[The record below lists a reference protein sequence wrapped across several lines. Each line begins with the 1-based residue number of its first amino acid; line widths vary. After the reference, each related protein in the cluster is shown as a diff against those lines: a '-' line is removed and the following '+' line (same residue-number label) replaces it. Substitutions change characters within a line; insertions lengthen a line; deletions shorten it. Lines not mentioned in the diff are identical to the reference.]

1 MKKVFPLS
9 ILILMI
15 NIHAFSQANASYWLN
30 STPVTGTFNA
40 AFGVLALAN
49 NTTGYANAAC
59 GNDALRLNT
68 TGKYNQASGY
78 QALYDNTIG
87 NYNTANGYLSLT
99 FNTNGTNNSA
109 LGNSALKNN
118 TTGSANSGIGAFSNV
133 STGNLMASTAIGT
146 FAMVNASYKVRLGAN
161 TVTVVEGQV
170 PYSNPSDGRFKMNIS
185 ESDVKGLEFIK
196 QLRPVVYNFD
206 TRKFQEFLVKN
217 LPDSTQKDYLQ
228 SDFAPSTAVRQSGF
242 IAQEVE
248 VAAKKCGYNFN
259 GLHIPENAD
268 DNYSIAY
275 SQFVVPLVKAVQEQ
289 QNMIEKQQKE
299 LDELK
304 ALVREISANPSAIKT
319 ATLQNE
325 LKIYPNPNKGLFTIT
340 VNSID
345 NGMIEIV
352 DSKGLLIQ
360 NIKTENGVF
369 TYQVDLTAQ
378 PKGTYIINLQ
388 TNSGRGSQ
396 KIILE

>member
-1 MKKVFPLS
+1 MKKLFSLS

-15 NIHAFSQANASYWLN
+15 NVHAFSQANASYWLN
-30 STPVTGTFNA
+30 STPINGTFNA
-40 AFGVLALAN
+40 SFGVNTLVN
-49 NTTGYANAAC
+49 NTTGFANAALGC
-59 GNDALRLNT
+59 DALRLNT
-68 TGKYNQASGY
+68 TGRYNQASGY
-78 QALYDNTIG
+78 QALYDNTTG

-99 FNTNGTNNSA
+99 FNTSGTNNTA
-109 LGNSALKNN
+109 LGNSTLNN
-118 TTGSANSGIGAFSNV
+118 NSTGSANSGVGAFSNV
-133 STGNLMASTAIGT
+133 GSGNLMASTAIGT
-146 FAMVNASYKVRLGAN
+146 FAVVNASYKVRLGAN

-185 ESDVKGLEFIK
+185 ETDVKGLEFIK
-196 QLRPVVYNFD
+196 HLRPVVYNFD
-206 TRKFQEFLVKN
+206 TRKFQEFLIKN
-217 LPDSTQKDYLQ
+217 LPDSTQKEYLQ

-248 VAAKKCGYNFN
+248 IAAKKCGYNFN

-304 ALVREISANPSAIKT
+304 ALVRELNANPSAIKT
-319 ATLQNE
+319 AIQTTD

-340 VNSID
+340 VNNID
-345 NGMIEIV
+345 NGTIEIL

-360 NIKTENGVF
+360 HIKTEQGVF
-369 TYQVDLTAQ
+369 NYPIDLTAQ
-378 PKGTYIINLQ
+378 PKGTYIITLQ
-388 TNSGRGSQ
+388 TNSGKGSK